1 MFIPLVLT
9 LWGMLFGMAYYQY
22 YNERE
27 YRKNEIKEQLSLINA
42 RVIAAAMTETDPVPF
57 LDFVADYYI
66 KKPLYDRI
74 RITVYENGAML
85 KTYGE
90 PIGLNEEEI
99 RRQQGLTTTPGINEQ
114 EDDSH
119 KEYFYYKR
127 DQSPDGRYVIYTVLP
142 FDNDVITATMPSD
155 KIFWVMISIAIVM
168 TIISFYS
175 TRYFGRNI
183 RILRTIA
190 NQAASDPN
198 FIPPMNYPHD
208 ELGDITRQIVH
219 MYNKRLESLELQKR
233 EHEVALH
240 AIEDKARAK
249 RQLTNNIN
257 HELRTPIGVIKG
269 YLDTIMDTP
278 DMDEGARNH
287 FIRKAQEH
295 VNRLVNLIAD
305 VSAITRLEE
314 GGELINTEELDY
326 HDLVFTMASD
336 LETSG
341 AIGSMTFSYDLP
353 FGCEINGNYN
363 LLTGMLLNLA
373 KNAASYSKGT
383 RCELK
388 YLGEDDKFYKFVF
401 QDNGV
406 GVGEEHLPHLFER
419 FYRIDSGR
427 ARKAGGTGLGLPIVE
442 ATITAHGGE
451 ISVANGEL
459 GGLAFTFTLPKYKRR

>member
-1 MFIPLVLT
+1 
-9 LWGMLFGMAYYQY
+9 
-22 YNERE
+22 
-27 YRKNEIKEQLSLINA
+27 
-42 RVIAAAMTETDPVPF
+42 
-57 LDFVADYYI
+57 
-66 KKPLYDRI
+66 
-74 RITVYENGAML
+74 
-85 KTYGE
+85 
-90 PIGLNEEEI
+90 
-99 RRQQGLTTTPGINEQ
+99 
-114 EDDSH
+114 
-119 KEYFYYKR
+119 
-127 DQSPDGRYVIYTVLP
+127 
-142 FDNDVITATMPSD
+142 
-155 KIFWVMISIAIVM
+155 
-168 TIISFYS
+168 
-175 TRYFGRNI
+175 
-183 RILRTIA
+183 
-190 NQAASDPN
+190 
-198 FIPPMNYPHD
+198 MNYPHD

-278 DMDEGARNH
+278 DMDEGARSH

-373 KNAASYSKGT
+373 KNAASYSK
-383 RCELK
+383 RHALRAE
-388 YLGEDDKFYKFVF
+388 V
-401 QDNGV
+401 
-406 GVGEEHLPHLFER
+406 
-419 FYRIDSGR
+419 SGR
-427 ARKAGGTGLGLPIVE
+427 
-442 ATITAHGGE
+442 
-451 ISVANGEL
+451 
-459 GGLAFTFTLPKYKRR
+459 RRQVL